1 MKMKNNWKKAAYLVS
16 AAGVL
21 GLAAF
26 GVINTARAY
35 DNFSQAPAAD
45 NAINT
50 DTASENNYQL
60 TGNVCSPYGCAGCPG
75 CTDTQ
80 YIQDVEIIPGTNA
93 LIEQVI

>member
-1 MKMKNNWKKAAYLVS
+1 MNIKNKWKKAAYIVS

-26 GVINTARAY
+26 GVFNTTRAY
-35 DNFSQAPAAD
+35 DNISQAQAAHTV
-45 NAINT
+45 INT

-75 CTDTQ
+75 CTDNQ
-80 YIQDVEIIPGTNA
+80 YQQNTEIIPETA
-93 LIEQVI
+93 TLIE

>member
-1 MKMKNNWKKAAYLVS
+1 MNMKNKWKKAAYLAS

-26 GVINTARAY
+26 GVFNTARAY

-45 NAINT
+45 NTINT

-75 CTDTQ
+75 CTDIQ
-80 YIQDVEIIPGTNA
+80 YQQNAEAIPDTTT
-93 LIEQVI
+93 LIK